1 MITFLT
7 ICYAAVLFLLIKL
20 KVVKPSPIAYSTI
33 GLWMLLLLILLIIPM
48 QFFAPSGPLR
58 VFSYV
63 NQIVPNVSGQVIE
76 VPIDP
81 NQPLREGDVLFRI
94 DPRPY
99 QFAVDRLEASLADA
113 GVGVSQL
120 FENLRAAEATTA
132 MARANVF
139 ATETDL
145 DRRAREQVEAAEAQV
160 DGTQATLE
168 ATQAQVVGTEASL
181 KIARADLSRMTQAA
195 ASEAVSRQQLDAAR
209 RQVETLDAQLD
220 AAVAQVEGMR
230 ASLEGAKSQ
239 ARNAEL
245 GVESGSDRI
254 QQAREQHQ
262 QALANERSARLAYE
276 AEIGGLNPVMKQV
289 AADLDSAKLNLE
301 WTTVRAPADGFVANL
316 QLRPGF
322 RVASL
327 AMSPVMSFVETETT
341 IVGALIGQSQ
351 LRHVEE
357 GQEAEVIL
365 ELYPG
370 RTFQAKVMYVVQ
382 AQGQGQMSPSG
393 QLPVLDPTEANAPY
407 FVRLELQDF
416 PEGLDLPVGAGGS
429 VAIYT
434 SYGAATHMVRMV
446 MVRMDTWLN
455 YLF

>member
-7 ICYAAVLFLLIKL
+7 VCYAAVLFLLIKL

-33 GLWMLLLLILLIIPM
+33 GVWLLLLLILLFIPM
-48 QFFAPSGPLR
+48 QFFAPAGPLR

-145 DRRAREQVEAAEAQV
+145 DRRAREQVEAAEALV
-160 DGTQATLE
+160 EGTQATLE

-209 RQVETLDAQLD
+209 RQVETLEAQLD
-220 AAVAQVEGMR
+220 GTVAQVEGMR

-289 AADLDSAKLNLE
+289 AADLDSANLNLE

-322 RVASL
+322 RVGSTPL
-327 AMSPVMSFVETETT
+327 SPVMSFVETETT
-341 IVGALIGQSQ
+341 IVGGLIAQSQ

-357 GQEAEVIL
+357 GQEAEVVL

-370 RTFQAKVMYVVQ
+370 RTFQAQVMYVVK
-382 AQGQGQMSPSG
+382 AQGQGQMSPTG
-393 QLPVLDPTEANAPY
+393 QLPVLDPTQPNAPY
-407 FVRLELQDF
+407 FVRLDLQDL

-434 SYGAATHMVRMV
+434 SYGQATHMVRMV

-455 YLF
+455 YLL

>member
-1 MITFLT
+1 
-7 ICYAAVLFLLIKL
+7 
-20 KVVKPSPIAYSTI
+20 
-33 GLWMLLLLILLIIPM
+33 
-48 QFFAPSGPLR
+48 
-58 VFSYV
+58 
-63 NQIVPNVSGQVIE
+63 
-76 VPIDP
+76 
-81 NQPLREGDVLFRI
+81 
-94 DPRPY
+94 
-99 QFAVDRLEASLADA
+99 
-113 GVGVSQL
+113 
-120 FENLRAAEATTA
+120 
-132 MARANVF
+132 
-139 ATETDL
+139 
-145 DRRAREQVEAAEAQV
+145 
-160 DGTQATLE
+160 
-168 ATQAQVVGTEASL
+168 
-181 KIARADLSRMTQAA
+181 MTQAA

-209 RQVETLDAQLD
+209 RQVETLEAQLD

-230 ASLEGAKSQ
+230 ASLEAAKSQ

-289 AADLDSAKLNLE
+289 AADLELAKLNLE

-322 RVASL
+322 RVGSL
-327 AMSPVMSFVETETT
+327 PLGPVMSFVETETT
-341 IVGALIGQSQ
+341 MVGGLIGQSQ

-370 RTFQAKVMYVVQ
+370 RTFQAKVMYVVK
-382 AQGQGQMSPSG
+382 AQGQGQMSPTG
-393 QLPVLDPTEANAPY
+393 QLPVLDPTQQNAPY

-434 SYGAATHMVRMV
+434 SYGQATHMVRMV

-455 YLF
+455 YLL

>member
-33 GLWMLLLLILLIIPM
+33 GGWMLLLLILLFIPM
-48 QFFAPSGPLR
+48 QFFAPAGPLR

-99 QFAVDRLEASLADA
+99 QFVVDRLEASLADA

-132 MARANVF
+132 MARANVL
-139 ATETDL
+139 ASETDL
-145 DRRAREQVEAAEAQV
+145 DRRAREQVEAAEARV
-160 DGTQATLE
+160 EGTQATLE
-168 ATQAQVVGTEASL
+168 AAQAQVVGTEASL

-195 ASEAVSRQQLDAAR
+195 ASEAVSRQQLDASR
-209 RQVETLDAQLD
+209 RQVETLEAQLE

-230 ASLEGAKSQ
+230 VGSL
-239 ARNAEL
+239 
-245 GVESGSDRI
+245 
-254 QQAREQHQ
+254 
-262 QALANERSARLAYE
+262 
-276 AEIGGLNPVMKQV
+276 P
-289 AADLDSAKLNLE
+289 
-301 WTTVRAPADGFVANL
+301 
-316 QLRPGF
+316 
-322 RVASL
+322 
-327 AMSPVMSFVETETT
+327 MSPVMSFVETETT

-357 GQEAEVIL
+357 GQEAEVVL

-370 RTFQAKVMYVVQ
+370 RTFQAQVMYVVQ
-382 AQGQGQMSPSG
+382 AQGQGQMSPTG
-393 QLPVLDPTEANAPY
+393 QLPVLDPTQPNAPY
-407 FVRLELQDF
+407 FVRLDLQDL

-434 SYGAATHMVRMV
+434 SYGKATHMVRMV

-455 YLF
+455 YLL

>member
-33 GLWMLLLLILLIIPM
+33 GGWMLLLLILLFIPM

-99 QFAVDRLEASLADA
+99 QFVVDRLEASLADA

-145 DRRAREQVEAAEAQV
+145 DRRAREQVEAAEALV
-160 DGTQATLE
+160 EGTQATLK

-195 ASEAVSRQQLDAAR
+195 ASEAVSRQQLDASR
-209 RQVETLDAQLD
+209 RQVETLEAQLD

-230 ASLEGAKSQ
+230 ASLEAAKSQ

-289 AADLDSAKLNLE
+289 AADLESAELNLE

-322 RVASL
+322 RVGSL
-327 AMSPVMSFVETETT
+327 PLSPVMSFVETETT

-382 AQGQGQMSPSG
+382 AQGQGQMSPTG
-393 QLPVLDPTEANAPY
+393 QLPVLDPTQQNAPY

-434 SYGAATHMVRMV
+434 SYGKATHMVRMV

-455 YLF
+455 YLL